1 MTLGDK
7 LNKYACDL
15 NYLKVI
21 ECVPYIS
28 QFDIMDTLIQADEQ
42 YDKERTYPVFI
53 KRGSSYKSIPS
64 YSEEREYRG
73 Y

>member
-28 QFDIMDTLIQADEQ
+28 QFDIMDTLRQADEQ

-53 KRGSSYKSIPS
+53 KRGSSTNKAD

>member
-28 QFDIMDTLIQADEQ
+28 QFDIMDTFRQADEQ

-53 KRGSSYKSIPS
+53 KRGSSTNIAD

>member
-28 QFDIMDTLIQADEQ
+28 QLYIMDTLRQADEQ

-53 KRGSSYKSIPS
+53 KRGSSTNIAD